1 MERIIIIKKII
12 KKKVTLRKVKI
23 EMELRKIAVLTKIMT
38 MMAIETRLKTALII
52 LMERTSLI
60 DTSRKIKIEMEPT
73 KEIAVLTKVMTMMAI
88 ETRLKTVPIVLMER
102 ISLKNTS
109 KKVGIKM
116 EPRKIALLT
125 KM

>member
-1 MERIIIIKKII
+1 MEPTKEI
-12 KKKVTLRKVKI
+12 T
-23 EMELRKIAVLTKIMT
+23 VLIKIMT
-38 MMAIETRLKTALII
+38 MMAIETRLKMALII
-52 LMERTSLI
+52 LMERASLI

-73 KEIAVLTKVMTMMAI
+73 REITVLTKMMTMMAI
-88 ETRLKTVPIVLMER
+88 ETRLKMVPIVLMER
-102 ISLKNTS
+102 TSLKNTS